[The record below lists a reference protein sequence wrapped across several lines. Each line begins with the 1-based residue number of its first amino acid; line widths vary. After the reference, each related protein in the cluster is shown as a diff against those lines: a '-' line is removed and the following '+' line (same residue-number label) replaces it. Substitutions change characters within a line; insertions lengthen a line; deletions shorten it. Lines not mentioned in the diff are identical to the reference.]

1 MIEYEFTLK
10 FRLADPH
17 SDPEAYV
24 DLLYEQGCNDA
35 VIGIGRKGRIAL
47 DFIREADSAVLAVL
61 SAIADIRKVIP
72 AAKLIEVSPDFV
84 GISGVAQIRH
94 LE

>member
-17 SDPEAYV
+17 CDPESYV

-35 VIGIGRKGRIAL
+35 VIGIGCKGRIAL

-84 GISGVAQIRH
+84 DISGVAQIEP
-94 LE
+94 LA